1 MANHEN
7 PAQRV
12 RSEQWHRRKA
22 RMRKIAQMKAVSR
35 VRVLP
40 RDETVRQDIRH
51 MPGGIA
57 FPAEGSVEW
66 PLDQFTK
73 RRLREGVVMLESD
86 EAMKARQEER
96 EQSRVHAGRH
106 TRTPQ
111 HGTTD

>member
-1 MANHEN
+1 MKRMAEL
-7 PAQRV
+7 R
-12 RSEQWHRRKA
+12 
-22 RMRKIAQMKAVSR
+22 AVAR

-40 RDETVRQDIRH
+40 RDESVRRDIRH

-73 RRLREGVVMLESD
+73 RRLIDGTVIRESE

-96 EQSRVHAGRH
+96 DRHQAGRH

-111 HGTTD
+111 HGSSSS